1 LDNRYILFKISLP
14 GMRQFLLV
22 IWETIQVAVISLA
35 VVLVVRNFIIQPF
48 FVDGSSMVP
57 NFQDGDYLIIDELT
71 FRFREPQRGEVIVFK
86 FPQNE
91 SSYFIKRV
99 IGLPGDTV
107 QVKNGVVN
115 VFNQDNPEGVQ
126 LSENYLISKTPGDI
140 QMTLQTGEYFVLG
153 DNRTMSYDSRSW
165 GVLPAKEIVGLVRL
179 RLWPINSAKAITAP
193 QY

>member
-1 LDNRYILFKISLP
+1 
-14 GMRQFLLV
+14 MRQILLV

-71 FRFREPQRGEVIVFK
+71 FRFRQPQRGEVIVFK

-91 SSYFIKRV
+91 SSYFIKRI

-107 QVKNGVVN
+107 QVKDGSVS
-115 VFNQDNPEGVQ
+115 VFNEKNPDGIQ
-126 LSENYLISKTPGDI
+126 LIENYLISKTPGEVET
-140 QMTLQTGEYFVLG
+140 TLQAGEYFVLG

-165 GVLPAKEIVGLVRL
+165 GILPEREIVGLVRL
-179 RLWPINSAKAITAP
+179 RLWPINAAQAITAP
-193 QY
+193 SY

>member
-1 LDNRYILFKISLP
+1 
-14 GMRQFLLV
+14 MRQFLLV

-91 SSYFIKRV
+91 ASYFIKRI

-107 QVKNGVVN
+107 QVKNGLVS
-115 VFNQDNPEGVQ
+115 VFNQENPEGIQ

-140 QMTLQTGEYFVLG
+140 QMTLQAGEYFVLG

>member
-1 LDNRYILFKISLP
+1 
-14 GMRQFLLV
+14 MRQILLI
-22 IWETIQVAVISLA
+22 IWETIQVVVISLA

-71 FRFREPQRGEVIVFK
+71 FRFRDPQRGEVIVFK

-91 SSYFIKRV
+91 SSYFIKRI

-107 QVKNGVVN
+107 EVKNGIVT
-115 VFNQDNPEGVQ
+115 VFNQENTEGLQ
-126 LSENYLISKTPGDI
+126 LTENYLISKTPGDI
-140 QMTLQTGEYFVLG
+140 TTVLKEGEYFVLG

-165 GVLPAKEIVGLVRL
+165 GVLPSKNIVGLVRL
-179 RLWPINSAKAITAP
+179 RLWPINSAQAIVAP

>member
-1 LDNRYILFKISLP
+1 
-14 GMRQFLLV
+14 MRQILLV

-57 NFQDGDYLIIDELT
+57 NFQDGDYLIVDELT

-91 SSYFIKRV
+91 SSYFIKRI

-107 QVKNGVVN
+107 EVKNGEVTI
-115 VFNQDNPEGVQ
+115 FNKGNSDGFQ
-126 LSENYLISKTPGDI
+126 LEENYLISKTPGDI
-140 QMTLQTGEYFVLG
+140 TTVLKEGEYFVLG

-165 GVLPAKEIVGLVRL
+165 GVLPTKDIVGLVRL
-179 RLWPINSAKAITAP
+179 RLWPINAARAITTP
-193 QY
+193 TY

>member
-1 LDNRYILFKISLP
+1 MEIPLLS
-14 GMRQFLLV
+14 MRQFLLV
-22 IWETIQVAVISLA
+22 VWETIQVVVISLA
-35 VVLVVRNFIIQPF
+35 VVLVVRNFLIQPF

-91 SSYFIKRV
+91 SSYFIKRI

-107 QVKNGVVN
+107 QVKNGAVSI
-115 VFNQDNPEGVQ
+115 FNEKNPEGIQ
-126 LSENYLISKTPGDI
+126 LAENYLISKTSGDT
-140 QMTLQTGEYFVLG
+140 QVTLQSGEYFVLG

-165 GVLPAKEIVGLVRL
+165 GILPAKDIVGLVRL
-179 RLWPINSAKAITAP
+179 RLWPINAAQAIIAP

>member
-1 LDNRYILFKISLP
+1 
-14 GMRQFLLV
+14 MRQFLLV

-35 VVLVVRNFIIQPF
+35 VVLVVRNFVIQPL
-48 FVDGSSMVP
+48 FVDGTSMVP

-71 FRFREPQRGEVIVFK
+71 FRFRQPQRGEVIVFK

-91 SSYFIKRV
+91 SSYFIKRI

-107 QVKNGVVN
+107 EIKNGVVSVSN
-115 VFNQDNPEGVQ
+115 AESPDGIQ
-126 LSENYLISKTPGDI
+126 LAENYLISKTPGDVKTI
-140 QMTLQTGEYFVLG
+140 LQKGEYFVLG

-165 GVLPAKEIVGLVRL
+165 GVLPSKNIVGLVRL
-179 RLWPINSAKAITAP
+179 RLWPINSAQAIVAP

>member
-1 LDNRYILFKISLP
+1 
-14 GMRQFLLV
+14 MRQFLLV

-35 VVLVVRNFIIQPF
+35 VVLVVRNFVIQPF
-48 FVDGSSMVP
+48 FVDGTSMVP

-71 FRFREPQRGEVIVFK
+71 FRFRQPQRGEVIVFK

-91 SSYFIKRV
+91 SSYFIKRI

-107 QVKNGVVN
+107 EIKNGVVSVSN
-115 VFNQDNPEGVQ
+115 AESPDGIQ
-126 LSENYLISKTPGDI
+126 LAENYLISKTPGDVKTI
-140 QMTLQTGEYFVLG
+140 LQKGEYFVLG

-165 GVLPAKEIVGLVRL
+165 GVLPSKNIVGLVRL
-179 RLWPINSAKAITAP
+179 RLWPINSAQAIVAP

>member
-1 LDNRYILFKISLP
+1 
-14 GMRQFLLV
+14 MRQFLLV

-71 FRFREPQRGEVIVFK
+71 FRFRAPQRGEVIVFK

-91 SSYFIKRV
+91 TSYFIKRI
-99 IGLPGDTV
+99 IGLPGDTL
-107 QVKNGVVN
+107 QVKNGAVS
-115 VFNQDNPEGVQ
+115 VFNKENPEGIQ
-126 LSENYLISKTPGDI
+126 LSEGYLISKTPGDTQI
-140 QMTLQTGEYFVLG
+140 TLQAGEYFVLG

-165 GVLPAKEIVGLVRL
+165 GILPAREIVGLVRL
-179 RLWPINSAKAITAP
+179 RLWPINSAQAIAVP

>member
-1 LDNRYILFKISLP
+1 
-14 GMRQFLLV
+14 MRQFLLV

-35 VVLVVRNFIIQPF
+35 VVLVVRNFVIQPF
-48 FVDGSSMVP
+48 FVDGTSMVP

-71 FRFREPQRGEVIVFK
+71 FRFRQPQRGEVIVFK

-91 SSYFIKRV
+91 SSYFIKRS

-107 QVKNGVVN
+107 EIKNGVVSVSN
-115 VFNQDNPEGVQ
+115 AESPDGIQ
-126 LSENYLISKTPGDI
+126 LAENYLISKTPGDVKTI
-140 QMTLQTGEYFVLG
+140 LQKGEYFVLG

-165 GVLPAKEIVGLVRL
+165 GVLPSKNIVGLVRL
-179 RLWPINSAKAITAP
+179 RLWPINSAQAIVAP

>member
-1 LDNRYILFKISLP
+1 
-14 GMRQFLLV
+14 MRQILLV
-22 IWETIQVAVISLA
+22 IWETIQVAIISLA

-86 FPQNE
+86 FPQNK
-91 SSYFIKRV
+91 SSYFIKRI

-107 QVKNGVVN
+107 QVKNGVVVILN
-115 VFNQDNPEGVQ
+115 EQNPNE
-126 LSENYLISKTPGDI
+126 LSLEENYLISKTPGEI
-140 QMTLQTGEYFVLG
+140 ETTLQAGEYFVLG

-165 GVLPAKEIVGLVRL
+165 GVLPEKDIVGLVRL
-179 RLWPINSAKAITAP
+179 RLWPINAAQAITAP
-193 QY
+193 SY

>member
-1 LDNRYILFKISLP
+1 
-14 GMRQFLLV
+14 MRQFLLV

-57 NFQDGDYLIIDELT
+57 NFQDGDYLIVDELT
-71 FRFREPQRGEVIVFK
+71 FRFRAPQRGEVIVFK

-91 SSYFIKRV
+91 ASYFIKRI

-107 QVKNGVVN
+107 QVKNGTVS
-115 VFNQDNPEGVQ
+115 VFNKENPEGVQ
-126 LSENYLISKTPGDI
+126 LSESYLISKTPGDTQI
-140 QMTLQTGEYFVLG
+140 TLQAGEYFVLG

-165 GVLPAKEIVGLVRL
+165 GILPVREIVGLVRL
-179 RLWPINSAKAITAP
+179 RLWPINSARAITAP